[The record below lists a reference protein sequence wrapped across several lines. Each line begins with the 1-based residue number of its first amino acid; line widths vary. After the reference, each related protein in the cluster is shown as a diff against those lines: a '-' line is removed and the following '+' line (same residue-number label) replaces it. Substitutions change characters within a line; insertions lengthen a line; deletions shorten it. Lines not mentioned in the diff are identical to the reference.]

1 MAGYQSKFRG
11 SEVDGYLEY
20 VKKLKEEGLE
30 LSDYAKKEDLN
41 NKQDTIPDLDAIRSG
56 SEKGATA
63 LQSVPSEY
71 VTDTELTNKGYATT
85 SALNKKVDKVSGKQ
99 LSTEDFTS
107 ALKTKL
113 EGLSNYDD
121 TEIENAITSLQ
132 TQFNTL
138 VSGNA
143 SDAINSFNEIIAF
156 LDGVKDSEDFSSIIA
171 SIEQQIAAKQDK
183 ITDLETIRSGAA
195 KGATALQKHQDISHL
210 AEKSEVKTLSEDVA
224 QHGGDIT
231 ALQTVTE
238 EQGTLAQESKGR
250 LDNLEPIVTEIKEE
264 VDILTGTGEGSVVD
278 IASKEVAKVIDS
290 APETMD
296 TLKKIADLI
305 EKDAEQAA
313 DILATLGDHEAR
325 IGTLENKFVVMS
337 ETDYENLTKKE
348 DKFYFCY
355 ED

>member
-11 SEVDGYLEY
+11 AEVDGYLEY

-41 NKQDTIPDLDAIRSG
+41 SKQDVIPDLDAIRSG

-63 LQSVPSEY
+63 LQE
-71 VTDTELTNKGYATT
+71 
-85 SALNKKVDKVSGKQ
+85 
-99 LSTEDFTS
+99 
-107 ALKTKL
+107 
-113 EGLSNYDD
+113 
-121 TEIENAITSLQ
+121 
-132 TQFNTL
+132 
-138 VSGNA
+138 
-143 SDAINSFNEIIAF
+143 
-156 LDGVKDSEDFSSIIA
+156 
-171 SIEQQIAAKQDK
+171 
-183 ITDLETIRSGAA
+183 
-195 KGATALQKHQDISHL
+195 HQDISHL
-210 AEKSEVKTLSEDVA
+210 AEKSEVEGLVADVTKQGEDIV
-224 QHGGDIT
+224 
-231 ALQTVTE
+231 ALQTLSNKLET
-238 EQGTLAQESKGR
+238 QIQESKGR
-250 LDNLEPIVTEIKEE
+250 IDTIEPTVAELSSE
-264 VDILTGTGEGSVVD
+264 VGTLTGTGEGSVVD

-337 ETDYENLTKKE
+337 ETEYENLPKKE